1 MRLHYIMVSFSL
13 PVCNFLAASLLKQL
27 KHNNIVR
34 LHDIIHTKDTLT
46 FVFEYVVSIYGNIIQ
61 NILFF
66 CREYVLNVE
75 INHFKLNRGE
85 GESANL

>member
-1 MRLHYIMVSFSL
+1 MVSFSL

-75 INHFKLNRGE
+75 INNFKLNRGE